1 MRNSNLLP
9 LDILISSCEVNLPL
23 GLHGAF
29 VATVILLLGA
39 LQRMLK
45 GVPHSVVF
53 PASDILEGHSI
64 LFL

>member
-9 LDILISSCEVNLPL
+9 LGILIGSCEVSLPMTSM
-23 GLHGAF
+23 AP

-39 LQRMLK
+39 LQWMLK

-53 PASDILEGHSI
+53 PVNDRLEGHNI